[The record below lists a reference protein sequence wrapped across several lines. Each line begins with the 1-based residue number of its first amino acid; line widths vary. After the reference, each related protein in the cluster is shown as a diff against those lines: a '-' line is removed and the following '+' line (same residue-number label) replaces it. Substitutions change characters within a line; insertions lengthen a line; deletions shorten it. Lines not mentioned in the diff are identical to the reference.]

1 MGKQELSGYSFPR
14 VPARWDD
21 EGRQFGLGLRKLFDT
36 LFGEQASLS
45 REVLQNNTKISETIA
60 EVEKTSGEKIDTLT
74 QSIEELQN
82 SLKNLQEQL
91 DNDDIDI
98 GMIETALSEISTFVS
113 DVTSWKSETDN
124 WMIDIA
130 TWKRSTDLLLDG
142 IVDNLLD
149 HLNRINGIPNLI
161 YPVGIAVVTTSTTA
175 PFSFGSWSLKSGPD
189 ADGHY
194 KWERVG

>member
-36 LFGEQASLS
+36 LFGEQANIS
-45 REVLQNNTKISETIA
+45 REVLQNNNKLGEIITKLEKIS
-60 EVEKTSGEKIDTLT
+60 GDKIDELAQNLDGIGKRIEDIGT
-74 QSIEELQN
+74 QVDGDDYDI
-82 SLKNLQEQL
+82 
-91 DNDDIDI
+91 DDIKSALTDI
-98 GMIETALSEISTFVS
+98 NTFVTET
-113 DVTSWKSETDN
+113 TSWKSETDN

-130 TWKRSTDLLLDG
+130 TWKRNTDLLLDG
-142 IVDNLLD
+142 IIDNLLD